1 MPTVPPPSR
10 AATSGSRP
18 AQPGTP
24 KRGTTV
30 VGPPPARGAFAV
42 LGRFVFRRRW
52 LVLVTTL
59 LFIAALLY
67 AGLSVFDRLKS
78 GGFEDP
84 SSESVRAAEV
94 LAERFGAGG
103 ADLVVLVDPVGDVD
117 VDDGAATEAAVSLG
131 ERIAAE
137 PGVAEVTSYW
147 STGSPGLASTD
158 GTSGL
163 LIVEV
168 GGDEEEVEALAE
180 PIITAYEGENDGLEV
195 SFGGPLATGQAFG
208 ETIGEDLARAE
219 SIAIP
224 ISLVLL
230 VLVFGSVVAA
240 FLPVLIAGVAI
251 VGTFL
256 ALYLITMVTDVS
268 VFSINLATALG
279 LGLAIDYSLFMVS
292 RFREEL
298 ATGTSTE
305 DAIARTMQ
313 TAGRTVAFSALTV
326 AVSLGALL
334 IFPLYFLRSFGY
346 AGIAVVLIAGAAAMF
361 TLPALLSV
369 LGPRVDKFRDGRAPR
384 ADRSG
389 QFFGRVASAVMRR
402 PVIIAAPIAIL
413 LAVLAIPF
421 LGVSFGLP
429 DDRSLPA
436 DSTARLVGETLRSDY
451 PGGAT
456 SLATVVLPRATEE
469 DAAAAAERVSALD
482 GVSLVDTV
490 TGSYSGGELVAP
502 PGPQSVGFAAG
513 DAVYLE
519 VGSAVEPLSPAGEAL
534 VGDIRDLELSGAA
547 LVGGEAAALVDSKS
561 AIFGLAPVALAI
573 IALTT
578 FVLLFLM
585 TGSVLVPV
593 KAIVLNVLSLGAT
606 FGAMVWIFQ
615 DGHLSG
621 LLGFTATG
629 TLDTT
634 TPILMFCIAF
644 GLSMDY
650 EVFLLS
656 RIKEAHDLTGNTNL
670 AVVTGLQRTGRIM
683 TAAAAVLAV
692 TFIAFST
699 SGVTFIKLMGV
710 GLTLAILLDATIVR
724 ALLVPAFMRLAGEAN
739 WWAPAPLRRLHQRI
753 GINESG

>member
-1 MPTVPPPSR
+1 M
-10 AATSGSRP
+10 
-18 AQPGTP
+18 
-24 KRGTTV
+24 
-30 VGPPPARGAFAV
+30 
-42 LGRFVFRRRW
+42 L
-52 LVLVTTL
+52 LVQ
-59 LFIAALLY
+59 
-67 AGLSVFDRLKS
+67 
-78 GGFEDP
+78 
-84 SSESVRAAEV
+84 
-94 LAERFGAGG
+94 
-103 ADLVVLVDPVGDVD
+103 
-117 VDDGAATEAAVSLG
+117 
-131 ERIAAE
+131 
-137 PGVAEVTSYW
+137 
-147 STGSPGLASTD
+147 
-158 GTSGL
+158 
-163 LIVEV
+163 V

-180 PIITAYEGENDGLEV
+180 PIITAFEGENDGLEV

-219 SIAIP
+219 AIAIP

-230 VLVFGSVVAA
+230 LLVFGSVVAA

-256 ALYLITMVTDVS
+256 ALYLITLATDVS

-298 ATGTSTE
+298 ATGSSTE
-305 DAIARTMQ
+305 DAVARTMQ

-326 AVSLGALL
+326 AVSLAALL

-346 AGIAVVLIAGAAAMF
+346 AGIAVVLIAGAAALF

-369 LGPRVDKFRDGRAPR
+369 LGPRVDKFRVGRAPR
-384 ADRSG
+384 ADRADRSG
-389 QFFGRVASAVMRR
+389 RFFGRLASTVMRR
-402 PVIIAAPIAIL
+402 PIIIGAPIAIL
-413 LAVLAIPF
+413 LAVLAVPF

-436 DSTARLVGETLRSDY
+436 DSTARVVGETLRSDY

-456 SLATVVLPRATEE
+456 SLASVVLPRSTEE
-469 DAAAAAERVSALD
+469 DAAAAAARISELP
-482 GVSLVDTV
+482 GVSQVDTAS
-490 TGSYSGGELVAP
+490 GSYAGGELAEP
-502 PGPQSVGFAAG
+502 PGPQSARYAAG
-513 DAVYLE
+513 DGIYLD
-519 VGSAVEPLSPAGEAL
+519 VGSGVEPISPEGEAL
-534 VGDIRDLELSGAA
+534 VRDIRDLELSSTA
-547 LVGGEAAALVDSKS
+547 LVGGDAAALVDSKS
-561 AIFGLAPVALAI
+561 AIFGLAPFALAI

-578 FVLLFLM
+578 FVLLFLL

-615 DGHLSG
+615 DGHLSD
-621 LLGFTATG
+621 LLGFTPTG

-656 RIKEAHDLTGNTNL
+656 RIKEAHDLTGDTNL

-699 SGVTFIKLMGV
+699 SGVAFIKLMGV

-724 ALLVPAFMRLAGEAN
+724 SLLVPAFMRLAGEAN

>member
-10 AATSGSRP
+10 AATTGSRP
-18 AQPGTP
+18 AQPETP
-24 KRGTTV
+24 RRGTTV
-30 VGPPPARGAFAV
+30 GGPPPARGAFAV

-59 LFIAALLY
+59 LFIAASLY

-117 VDDGAATEAAVSLG
+117 VDDVAATEAAVSLG

-168 GGDEEEVEALAE
+168 EGDEEEVEALAE

-256 ALYLITMVTDVS
+256 ALYLITLVTDVS

-369 LGPRVDKFRDGRAPR
+369 LGPRVDKFRVGRAPR

-469 DAAAAAERVSALD
+469 DAAAVAERVSALD

-490 TGSYSGGELVAP
+490 TGSYTGGELDAP

-656 RIKEAHDLTGNTNL
+656 RIKEAHDLTGDTNL